1 MLSFLLCVPSHNLLK
16 FKMGLR
22 VRKKKNQ
29 SGSISVQIVDRT
41 NRGYKVV
48 ETLGCSDDE
57 TEIDKLHQ
65 KAILRINDLSQNLFS
80 KSLDETSEK
89 LLLKKLL
96 SKLTTQDFIPIGDE
110 LIFGKI
116 FNNIGCN
123 NLFNNVK
130 SIRKQE
136 DKNFLFK
143 SLVISRLL
151 YPGSKLELINYLS
164 YFKNIDITSDKI
176 YRFLDT
182 LYQDEIKSR
191 IETCVFEH
199 TKKVMNGEIIVTF
212 YDVTT
217 LYFES
222 ESEDDLRRVGFSK
235 EGKIARPQIQLGL
248 FTTLEGYPL
257 SFEVYEGNKYE
268 GHTLIDVLK
277 KFQDRFQLDKKPIV
291 VADRGMLNNDNIA
304 YLENNNYKYILAYK
318 IKNISND
325 LKEEIKNLTFID
337 DNVTHNIEFKKV
349 ISFADENDKKQTIH
363 VNQRLV
369 LSYSTQRAK
378 KDRYNRNKAVQR
390 LENKIKS
397 SKTITKKDLKLSYY
411 AKYIDLDDNNSKITF
426 NINNQKIIEDEK
438 LDGIKGFVT
447 NDFTLTANEIIE
459 HYNNQYEVERAFR
472 ISKTDLKIRP
482 IYHRLETRIKAHILI
497 SFVSYAIYKEF
508 ERKLK
513 INDVKFNFSQK
524 LLRKI
529 IEHLIALKIG
539 DEIIPINPSEIQKQI
554 LDIL

>member
-1 MLSFLLCVPSHNLLK
+1 
-16 FKMGLR
+16 MGLR

-89 LLLKKLL
+89 LLLKNLL

-176 YRFLDT
+176 YRFLDS

-199 TKKVMNGEIIVTF
+199 TKRVMNGEIIVTF

-349 ISFADENDKKQTIH
+349 IPFADENDKKQTIH

-378 KDRYNRNKAVQR
+378 KDKYNRNKAIQR

-513 INDVKFNFSQK
+513 INNVKFNFSQK

>member
-1 MLSFLLCVPSHNLLK
+1 
-16 FKMGLR
+16 MGLR

-80 KSLDETSEK
+80 KSLDETSET

-349 ISFADENDKKQTIH
+349 IPFADENDKKQTIH

-378 KDRYNRNKAVQR
+378 KDKYNRNKAIQR

-411 AKYIDLDDNNSKITF
+411 AKYIDLDDNNSKINF

-438 LDGIKGFVT
+438 LGGIKGFVT
-447 NDFTLTANEIIE
+447 NDFTLTADEIIE

-508 ERKLK
+508 DRKLK

-529 IEHLIALKIG
+529 IEHLIAIKID

>member
-1 MLSFLLCVPSHNLLK
+1 
-16 FKMGLR
+16 MGLR

-89 LLLKKLL
+89 LLLKNLL
-96 SKLTTQDFIPIGDE
+96 SKLTTQDFVPIGDE

-349 ISFADENDKKQTIH
+349 IPFAGENDKKQTIH

-508 ERKLK
+508 DRKLK

-529 IEHLIALKIG
+529 IEHLIVLKIG
-539 DEIIPINPSEIQKQI
+539 DEIITINPSEIQKQI

>member
-1 MLSFLLCVPSHNLLK
+1 
-16 FKMGLR
+16 MGLR

-176 YRFLDT
+176 YRFLDS

-411 AKYIDLDDNNSKITF
+411 AKYIDLDDNNSKITL

-472 ISKTDLKIRP
+472 IYKTDLKIRP

-529 IEHLIALKIG
+529 IEHLIALKID

>member
-1 MLSFLLCVPSHNLLK
+1 
-16 FKMGLR
+16 MGLR

-80 KSLDETSEK
+80 KSLDETSET

-349 ISFADENDKKQTIH
+349 IPFADENDKKQTIH

-378 KDRYNRNKAVQR
+378 KDKYNRNKAIQR

-472 ISKTDLKIRP
+472 IYKTDLKIRP

-508 ERKLK
+508 DRKLK

-529 IEHLIALKIG
+529 IEHLIAIKID

>member
-1 MLSFLLCVPSHNLLK
+1 
-16 FKMGLR
+16 MGLR

-80 KSLDETSEK
+80 KSLDETSET

-349 ISFADENDKKQTIH
+349 IPFADENDKKQTIH

-378 KDRYNRNKAVQR
+378 KDKYNRNKAIQR

-447 NDFTLTANEIIE
+447 NDFTLTADEIIE

-472 ISKTDLKIRP
+472 IYKTDLKIRP

-508 ERKLK
+508 DRKLK

-529 IEHLIALKIG
+529 IEHLIAIKID

>member
-1 MLSFLLCVPSHNLLK
+1 
-16 FKMGLR
+16 MGLR

-349 ISFADENDKKQTIH
+349 IPFADENDKKQTIH

-378 KDRYNRNKAVQR
+378 KDKYNRNKAIQR

-411 AKYIDLDDNNSKITF
+411 AKYIDLDDNNSKINF

-508 ERKLK
+508 DRKLK

-529 IEHLIALKIG
+529 IEHLIALKID

>member
-1 MLSFLLCVPSHNLLK
+1 
-16 FKMGLR
+16 MGLR

-349 ISFADENDKKQTIH
+349 IPFADENDKKQTIH

-378 KDRYNRNKAVQR
+378 KDKYNRNKAIQR

-508 ERKLK
+508 DRKLK

-529 IEHLIALKIG
+529 IEHLIAIKID

>member
-1 MLSFLLCVPSHNLLK
+1 M
-16 FKMGLR
+16 MGLR

-57 TEIDKLHQ
+57 IEIDKLHQ

-199 TKKVMNGEIIVTF
+199 TKKIMNGEIILTF

-277 KFQDRFQLDKKPIV
+277 KFEDRFQLDKKPIV

-325 LKEEIKNLTFID
+325 LKEKIKNLTFID

-349 ISFADENDKKQTIH
+349 IPFADENDKKQTIN

-378 KDRYNRNKAVQR
+378 KDKYNRTKAIQR
-390 LENKIKS
+390 LEDKIKS

-426 NINNQKIIEDEK
+426 NINNQKIVEDAK
-438 LDGIKGFVT
+438 LDGIKGFIT
-447 NDFTLTANEIIE
+447 NDFRLTPNEIIE

-529 IEHLIALKIG
+529 IEHLIALKID

>member
-1 MLSFLLCVPSHNLLK
+1 
-16 FKMGLR
+16 MGLR

-89 LLLKKLL
+89 LLLKNLL

-349 ISFADENDKKQTIH
+349 IPFADENDKKQTIH

-378 KDRYNRNKAVQR
+378 KDKYNRNKAIQR

-513 INDVKFNFSQK
+513 INNVKFNFSQK

>member
-1 MLSFLLCVPSHNLLK
+1 
-16 FKMGLR
+16 MGLR

-349 ISFADENDKKQTIH
+349 IPFADENDKKQTIH

-378 KDRYNRNKAVQR
+378 KDKYNRNKAIQR

-508 ERKLK
+508 DRKLK

-529 IEHLIALKIG
+529 IEHLIALKID
-539 DEIIPINPSEIQKQI
+539 DEIIHINPSEIQKQI

>member
-1 MLSFLLCVPSHNLLK
+1 
-16 FKMGLR
+16 MGLR

-176 YRFLDT
+176 YRFLDS

-529 IEHLIALKIG
+529 IEHLIALKID

>member
-1 MLSFLLCVPSHNLLK
+1 M
-16 FKMGLR
+16 MGLR

-57 TEIDKLHQ
+57 IEIDKLHQ

-89 LLLKKLL
+89 LLLKNLL

-325 LKEEIKNLTFID
+325 LKEKIKNLTFID

-349 ISFADENDKKQTIH
+349 IPFADENDKKQTIN

-369 LSYSTQRAK
+369 ISYSTQRAK
-378 KDRYNRNKAVQR
+378 KDKYNRTKAIQR
-390 LENKIKS
+390 LEDKIKS

-411 AKYIDLDDNNSKITF
+411 AKYINLDDNNSKITF

>member
-1 MLSFLLCVPSHNLLK
+1 
-16 FKMGLR
+16 MGLR

-176 YRFLDT
+176 YRFLDS

-513 INDVKFNFSQK
+513 INNVKFNFSQK

>member
-1 MLSFLLCVPSHNLLK
+1 
-16 FKMGLR
+16 MGLR

-176 YRFLDT
+176 YRFLDS

-349 ISFADENDKKQTIH
+349 IPFADENDKKQTIH

-378 KDRYNRNKAVQR
+378 KDKYNRNKAIQR

-508 ERKLK
+508 DRKLK

-529 IEHLIALKIG
+529 IEHLIALKID

>member
-1 MLSFLLCVPSHNLLK
+1 
-16 FKMGLR
+16 MGLR

-199 TKKVMNGEIIVTF
+199 TKRVMNGEIIVTF

-349 ISFADENDKKQTIH
+349 IPFADENDKKQTIH

-378 KDRYNRNKAVQR
+378 KDKYNRNKAIQR

>member
-1 MLSFLLCVPSHNLLK
+1 
-16 FKMGLR
+16 MGLR

-57 TEIDKLHQ
+57 IEIDKLHQ

-110 LIFGKI
+110 VIFGKI

-199 TKKVMNGEIIVTF
+199 TKKIMNGEIILTF

-235 EGKIARPQIQLGL
+235 EGKIAKPQIQLGL

-277 KFQDRFQLDKKPIV
+277 KFQDRFQLDNKPIV

-349 ISFADENDKKQTIH
+349 IPFADENDKKQTIN

-369 LSYSTQRAK
+369 ISYSTQRAK
-378 KDRYNRNKAVQR
+378 KDKYNRTKAIQR
-390 LENKIKS
+390 LEDKIKS

-411 AKYIDLDDNNSKITF
+411 AKYINLDDNNSKITF

-513 INDVKFNFSQK
+513 INNVKFNFSQK

-529 IEHLIALKIG
+529 IEHLIALKID

>member
-1 MLSFLLCVPSHNLLK
+1 
-16 FKMGLR
+16 MGLR

-318 IKNISND
+318 IKNISNE

-349 ISFADENDKKQTIH
+349 IPFADENDKKQTIH

-378 KDRYNRNKAVQR
+378 KDKYNRNKAIQR

-529 IEHLIALKIG
+529 IEHLIALKID